1 MIFQA
6 TKSLAVQC
14 GVKETR
20 CRISIFCR
28 YRRLSYPGLSAHLTM
43 PCRGLLCRH
52 EIVVYSHVFA
62 LGEAKSM
69 HQPGKW
75 WVGLLPIAALWVLAN
90 GVRTESVEAD
100 LASRAQAVLTEAPEI
115 ASEMKA
121 TALGRDVRLEGLE
134 FADGDG
140 TRMGQAVDRANGVRL
155 VDWRL
160 QRVLPARPFEFAA
173 TRVGDEL
180 RLTGSVPT
188 PAIRD
193 RVRTM
198 AKDNAA
204 GKSVLDGLAYATR

>member
-1 MIFQA
+1 
-6 TKSLAVQC
+6 
-14 GVKETR
+14 
-20 CRISIFCR
+20 
-28 YRRLSYPGLSAHLTM
+28 
-43 PCRGLLCRH
+43 
-52 EIVVYSHVFA
+52 
-62 LGEAKSM
+62 M

-100 LASRAQAVLTEAPEI
+100 VASRAQAVLAEAPDI

-121 TALGRDVRLEGLE
+121 TASGRDVRLEGLE

-188 PAIRD
+188 PGQHRLISEIAEREK
-193 RVRTM
+193 RR
-198 AKDNAA
+198 
-204 GKSVLDGLAYATR
+204 Y